1 MDRELFS
8 GNACPWWLRMSGVS
22 QMTDRERA
30 KAQRAALLSQL
41 FAIMVTMV
49 IAGEYMMLYAN
60 DVLGLSPQK
69 IALIFSLA
77 PFVSALR
84 LPAIPYIQRFGLVRT
99 LRTARALQSCVILT
113 FIAVPAAYIV
123 MFVAFRELGL
133 GAVWQPLMRNITT
146 QDDRGSFFG
155 RMRTWFTVVNLLL
168 SGGIALFVGQQM
180 GEGTFKIIL
189 AIAFLG
195 TLNSIF
201 WARLIPEPKV
211 SQDGRV
217 PGLWRSTKHIWF
229 LLRRSKLFRL
239 PLIIALVIT
248 SAQVPIGIVYFREV
262 LNVPV
267 NILGAQIFCMT
278 LGQVLSLIL
287 WGRVSDTMGFRPML
301 TGLLG
306 LTSGLLLILWLVH
319 PFPVEETSLIEILNT
334 SALSVGALM
343 VFGFVGG
350 VLNAG
355 AGIAVTAVTHY
366 HVSNRDSLANLN
378 LFALFQL
385 LFQSSL
391 MLALGIYIQQ
401 VVKPRMAPADPDSL
415 FYFDWYKLYSAGLV
429 PVLMV
434 LCIPLALRLPN
445 VKPWFGVNDFFS
457 ALRYTPW
464 RSLMG
469 RRRLLDEDEDHRI
482 ELARSLGD
490 SRNPLNIEPLAELLQ
505 DPSFEVKIEAI
516 RSLARTGS
524 DFAGD
529 RLVEIL
535 KDEERR
541 SLWDHAAWALGE
553 LGHVSAVDLL
563 IERLDS
569 ESPVRARAMA
579 ARALG
584 KIGDNR
590 AIDSVL
596 RVLNEES
603 RSLHVIA
610 GCCWALLRLDAHEHA
625 DYAFRGLMKLR
636 EREERYE
643 LLSIFSRWMS
653 VTDRW
658 ILMSNSRATAWESLN
673 SFLDEFSGEWRV
685 ERSEIIGVFQE
696 RDREG
701 LERIFEDRVAGLEG
715 EARDLPASL
724 LAVLKES
731 NDWSPLCVLATVYLL
746 LS

>member
-1 MDRELFS
+1 MSDR
-8 GNACPWWLRMSGVS
+8 
-22 QMTDRERA
+22 DRA

-41 FAIMVTMV
+41 FALMVTMV

-77 PFVSALR
+77 PFFSALR

-113 FIAVPAAYIV
+113 FIAVPAAYMEWPV
-123 MFVAFRELGL
+123 LSVLVMMFVMFRELGL
-133 GAVWQPLMRNITT
+133 GTVWQPLMRNITT
-146 QDDRGSFFG
+146 QEDRGSFFG

-180 GEGTFKIIL
+180 GEGAFKVIL
-189 AIAFLG
+189 TIAFLG

-201 WARLIPEPKV
+201 WARLIPEPIV
-211 SQDGRV
+211 AQDGRL
-217 PGLWRSTKHIWF
+217 PGLWRSAKHVWF

-248 SAQVPIGIVYFREV
+248 SGQVPIGIVYFREV
-262 LNVPV
+262 LHVPV
-267 NILGAQIFCMT
+267 GILGAQIFCMT
-278 LGQVLSLIL
+278 LGQVVSLIL
-287 WGRVSDTMGFRPML
+287 WGKVSDAMGFRPML

-306 LTSGLLLILWLVH
+306 LTSGLLMILWFVQ
-319 PFPVEETSLIEILNT
+319 PFPIEEVSLIVILNT

-355 AGIAVTAVTHY
+355 VGISLTAVTHY
-366 HVSNRDSLANLN
+366 HVSSRDSLANLN
-378 LFALFQL
+378 LFAMFQL

-391 MLALGIYIQQ
+391 MLILGTYIQQ
-401 VVKPRMAPADPDSL
+401 FVQPRIVPADPDSL
-415 FYFDWYKLYSAGLV
+415 FYFDWYKVYSAGLV
-429 PVLMV
+429 PVLMI

-457 ALRYTPW
+457 AIRYTPW

-505 DPSFEVKIEAI
+505 DPSLEVKIEAI
-516 RSLARTGS
+516 RSLARSRS
-524 DFAGD
+524 DFSGQK
-529 RLVEIL
+529 LVEIL
-535 KDEERR
+535 KDKERR

-553 LGHVSAVDLL
+553 LRYFSAVDLL
-563 IERLDS
+563 IERLEDS
-569 ESPVRARAMA
+569 SPARARAMA

-584 KIGDNR
+584 KIGDPR

-596 RVLNEES
+596 RVLNKES

-610 GCCWALLRLDAHEHA
+610 GCCWALLHLDAHEHA
-625 DYAFRGLMKLR
+625 DIAFRGLMKLR

-643 LLSIFSRWMS
+643 MLSIFSRWLS

-658 ILMSNSRATAWESLN
+658 ILLSNSRATAWESLN
-673 SFLDEFSGEWRV
+673 AFLDEFSNDWRGT
-685 ERSEIIGVFQE
+685 RSEVIEIFKK
-696 RDREG
+696 RDRNE
-701 LERIFEDRVAGLEG
+701 LERIFSERVAILEG
-715 EARDLPASL
+715 EERELPTSL
-724 LAVLKES
+724 LTVLKETS
-731 NDWSPLCVLATVYLL
+731 DWSPLCVLGTAYLL
-746 LS
+746 LG

>member
-1 MDRELFS
+1 
-8 GNACPWWLRMSGVS
+8 
-22 QMTDRERA
+22 MTDRDRA

-41 FAIMVTMV
+41 FALMVTMV

-113 FIAVPAAYIV
+113 FIAVPAAYMKWPLLSLLVV
-123 MFVAFRELGL
+123 MFVTFRELGM
-133 GAVWQPLMRNITT
+133 GTVWQPLMRNITT
-146 QDDRGSFFG
+146 QNDRGLFFG

-180 GEGTFKIIL
+180 GEGAFKIIL

-195 TLNSIF
+195 TLSSIF

-211 SQDGRV
+211 SQDGRL
-217 PGLWRSTKHIWF
+217 PGLWRSAKHIWF

-248 SAQVPIGIVYFREV
+248 SGQVPISIVYFREV
-262 LNVPV
+262 LHVPV
-267 NILGAQIFCMT
+267 GILGAQIFCMT
-278 LGQVLSLIL
+278 LGQVVSLIL
-287 WGRVSDTMGFRPML
+287 WGRVSDSMGFRPML

-306 LTSGLLLILWLVH
+306 LTSGLLMILWFVQ
-319 PFPVEETSLIEILNT
+319 PFPVEEISLIEILNT

-355 AGIAVTAVTHY
+355 VGIAITAVTHY

-391 MLALGIYIQQ
+391 MLVLGIYIQQ
-401 VVKPRMAPADPDSL
+401 FVQPRMVPADPDSV
-415 FYFDWYKLYSAGLV
+415 FYFDWYKVYSAGLV
-429 PVLMV
+429 PVLMI
-434 LCIPLALRLPN
+434 LCIPLASRLPN
-445 VKPWFGVNDFFS
+445 VKPWFGVTDFFS

-505 DPSFEVKIEAI
+505 DPSLEVKIEAI
-516 RSLARTGS
+516 RSLARSRS
-524 DFAGD
+524 DFAGHK
-529 RLVEIL
+529 LVEIL
-535 KDEERR
+535 KDKERR

-553 LGHVSAVDLL
+553 LRYVSAVDLL
-563 IERLDS
+563 IDRLGDS
-569 ESPVRARAMA
+569 SPVRARAMA

-584 KIGDNR
+584 KIGDPR

-625 DYAFRGLMKLR
+625 DIAFRGLMKLR

-643 LLSIFSRWMS
+643 MLSIFSRWLD

-673 SFLDEFSGEWRV
+673 AFLDEFSNDWRA
-685 ERSEIIGVFQE
+685 ERSAIVEIFQKMD
-696 RDREG
+696 RDG
-701 LERIFEDRVAGLEG
+701 LEKSISERVASLQG
-715 EARDLPASL
+715 EEKELPTSL
-724 LAVLKES
+724 LTVLKETS
-731 NDWSPLCVLATVYLL
+731 DWSPLCVLATVYLL
-746 LS
+746 LG